1 MAKTCLFSHVNAV
14 QVRWLRYSKGK
25 FMVICVWR
33 TKNFFSFSFCLE
45 IINFV
50 KRFNRH
56 LHAQCDINDGKK
68 ANEKIPKEEKFERKV
83 LSLSV
88 WERFCLIWHK
98 SFLFSVY
105 NSQLFAYQFFET
117 CLLSC
122 FTTSLRF
129 GDFQVFSL
137 FFGKGFIGFS
147 SVDVGWKSLAL
158 MVSATSQFHV
168 HSDHK

>member
-33 TKNFFSFSFCLE
+33 TKNFFCFPFCLE

-68 ANEKIPKEEKFERKV
+68 ANEKSPKRKSLKEKFYRFQCEKDF
-83 LSLSV
+83 V
-88 WERFCLIWHK
+88 WYDTRVFGFRFTIHN
-98 SFLFSVY
+98 FL
-105 NSQLFAYQFFET
+105 QLFAYQFFET

-122 FTTSLRF
+122 FTTFPRF
-129 GDFQVFSL
+129 GDFQIFSL
-137 FFGKGFIGFS
+137 FSRKGFIGFS
-147 SVDVGWKSLAL
+147 SVDVGENLQL
-158 MVSATSQFHV
+158 
-168 HSDHK
+168 